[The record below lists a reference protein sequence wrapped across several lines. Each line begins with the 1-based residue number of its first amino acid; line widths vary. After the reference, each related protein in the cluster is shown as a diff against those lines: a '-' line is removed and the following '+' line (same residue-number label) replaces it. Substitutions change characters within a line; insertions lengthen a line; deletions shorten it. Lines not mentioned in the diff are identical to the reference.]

1 MSIDEGNPLNPPLP
15 PGAIVLNNSLA
26 SPLAGCRFQ
35 AVDFSCPVMTE
46 STACGGVG
54 GTVITSD
61 AFVMRLSAVSKVSVL
76 SSFSSS
82 PCVLLF
88 ALPCPSSRLC
98 SVLLKILKYPQCG
111 AIYCTSLTS
120 SFLPSTRS
128 YHFASANAPSSS
140 LN

>member
-54 GTVITSD
+54 GTVITSE
-61 AFVMRLSAVSKVSVL
+61 AFVMRLNAVSKVSVL
-76 SSFSSS
+76 SSCFSSPS
-82 PCVLLF
+82 VLLF
-88 ALPCPSSRLC
+88 PPPCPSSRMC
-98 SVLLKILKYPQCG
+98 SVLLKY
-111 AIYCTSLTS
+111 
-120 SFLPSTRS
+120 
-128 YHFASANAPSSS
+128 
-140 LN
+140 